1 MKLVHLTTYLYNDM
15 IVYKLEWNGGSL
27 ECTDVKL
34 MAKTLARYF
43 RTELAQVGHA

>member
-1 MKLVHLTTYLYNDM
+1 MKLVHLTTYLYNGK
-15 IVYKLEWNGGSL
+15 ITYRLEWEGGSL

-43 RTELAQVGHA
+43 RDELSRAGNA